1 MPMKPSICSGLRRRS
16 FVRSASER
24 SGLDR
29 ISVICADDSGGESC
43 PAPVICR
50 PRRRTTLVMIATK
63 TNQSL
68 RAPLAGVQA
77 RLNGRVW
84 SLALAG
90 EARSWPMEFST
101 LVRIGYARDCRF
113 GEGDERNKGRQGVLW
128 TVVRP

>member
-1 MPMKPSICSGLRRRS
+1 MISVAYEVSVPSPV
-16 FVRSASER
+16 F
-24 SGLDR
+24 LDR
-29 ISVICADDSGGESC
+29 
-43 PAPVICR
+43 
-50 PRRRTTLVMIATK
+50 LVFARK
-63 TNQSL
+63 SRQTNQSL
-68 RAPLAGVQA
+68 RALLAGVQA

>member
-1 MPMKPSICSGLRRRS
+1 MRQ
-16 FVRSASER
+16 ER
-24 SGLDR
+24 
-29 ISVICADDSGGESC
+29 IIQA
-43 PAPVICR
+43 
-50 PRRRTTLVMIATK
+50 

-68 RAPLAGVQA
+68 RALLAGVQA